1 MVGKIISSLGKATP
15 KSKKSTNIIS
25 AIQKNQK
32 EKVAAGRKLIQNLR
46 KKSEDELKALK
57 KNPALS
63 KDQRKRVE
71 ERLKAIKE
79 GKGKPV
85 KDKGFEQE
93 GSRRDSKTKGSVNVA
108 RSVDSSVSQGTTK
121 VTQDAD
127 KKGGF
132 IQEQTTKADRTRG
145 KTKAELSAMARNTS
159 LSPAQRKKA
168 KDAYDKLVA
177 KDKAD
182 TIRRN
187 ARISQEK
194 RKKQTVSLAQTSA
207 ERKAKKPADVPKEFF
222 DEETGEVFGISTARW
237 ESLTPRQKNQ
247 MLENFRARA
256 RTGEDLSDKAMAK
269 RNLGRAAAGM
279 AERRTRAKAPAGVR
293 GEELKRGG
301 RVSKSKPRGV
311 GKALRGYGK
320 AMKGGK

>member
-1 MVGKIISSLGKATP
+1 MAGKKELLGKGV
-15 KSKKSTNIIS
+15 KKIVSS
-25 AIQKNQK
+25 IQKNQK
-32 EKVAAGRKLIQNLR
+32 EKVAAGRKLTQGLR

-63 KDQRKRVE
+63 KDQRNRVE

-79 GKGKPV
+79 GEGRPV
-85 KDKGFEQE
+85 KNKVFEQE
-93 GSRRDSKTKGSVNVA
+93 GSRKDSKTKGSVNVA
-108 RSVDSSVSQGTTK
+108 RSIDSSVSQGTTK

-145 KTKAELSAMARNTS
+145 KTKAKLSAMARNTS

-168 KDAYDKLVA
+168 EDAYNKKIAADKEA
-177 KDKAD
+177 
-182 TIRRN
+182 TTRRN
-187 ARISQEK
+187 IKISQAA
-194 RKKQTVSLAQTSA
+194 RKNKKVSLAETSA

-222 DEETGEVFGISTARW
+222 DEATGEVYGISTAKW
-237 ESLTPRQKNQ
+237 NSLTPRQKNQ
-247 MLENFRARA
+247 MLENFKARA

-269 RNLGRAAAGM
+269 RNLGRAAAGLY
-279 AERRTRAKAPAGVR
+279 EGRTRAKAPAGVR

-311 GKALRGYGK
+311 GCATRGYGK
-320 AMKGGK
+320 ALMGGGKVKGKY